1 MSSLF
6 PHFPV
11 FLDLAGRAVIILGD
25 EPALLDLAQ
34 TCLTAGASVSV
45 FASKPSERL
54 RARAPPIR
62 LRARRWRG
70 SDFKGAQ
77 LVVAG
82 VGAPFTNRART
93 AAHAAGALFHALG
106 APELS
111 DIALGGVAARGAM
124 SIGVSAQG
132 APDALVAAMR
142 DRIEAALPTGLT
154 GFLAVAALEQ
164 QAVMRVLPDAAARD
178 AFWLRI
184 AAEAFEHK
192 LNDADAWRGFI
203 TQRLSSI

>member
-11 FLDLAGRAVIILGD
+11 FLDLAGRAVMILGD
-25 EPALLDLAQ
+25 ESALLDLAQ
-34 TCLTAGASVSV
+34 TCLTAGASVSA
-45 FASKPSERL
+45 FAAEPSDNL
-54 RARAPPIR
+54 RALSPPIR
-62 LRARRWRG
+62 LRARRWRA
-70 SDFKGAQ
+70 SDFKGAR

-82 VGAPFTNRART
+82 IGAPFTSRART

-106 APELS
+106 APEVS

-132 APDALVAAMR
+132 APDALVTAIR
-142 DRIEAALPTGLT
+142 DRIEAALPAGLV
-154 GFLAVAALEQ
+154 GFLAAAALEQ
-164 QAVMRVLPDAAARD
+164 KNVMHVLPDAELRD
-178 AFWLRI
+178 AFWLRL

-192 LNDADAWRGFI
+192 LDGAEAWRGFI
-203 TQRLSSI
+203 AQRLAGR